1 MPVNITQKDA
11 ILHEI
16 IRWCEQEA
24 DKQADMY
31 RSSYGEERVRADTAG
46 DTFTRVAT
54 HCRNMLGY
62 AGSSMPLEVPN
73 QSVDA
78 HPESPEP

>member
-11 ILHEI
+11 TLHEI

-24 DKQADMY
+24 DKQADTY
-31 RSSYGEERVRADTAG
+31 RGSYGEERMRADVAG
-46 DTFTRVAT
+46 DTFTRVAA

-62 AGSSMPLEVPN
+62 TGTMPLEVEN
-73 QSVDA
+73 KAEDA
-78 HPESPEP
+78 K

>member
-11 ILHEI
+11 TLQAI

-24 DKQADMY
+24 GKQTDTY
-31 RSSYGEERVRADTAG
+31 RGSYGEERIRADAAG
-46 DTFTRVAT
+46 DTFTRVAA

-62 AGSSMPLEVPN
+62 TNSSMPLEVPN
-73 QSVDA
+73 QSADA
-78 HPESPEP
+78 QPESPEP